1 MSIKTADLCDH
12 YPDQVTI
19 VDPSFRSFGQR
30 KSFSGPISTVKVK
43 DDNVLVRKALETI
56 PAGNVLVVD
65 GIASK
70 NCALLGGN
78 LAEIAA
84 ERGLGGIIING
95 YIRDFMEVC
104 ETDIGVMALGTIPLK
119 SQKEGKGQENIPLA
133 FGNALWNPGDYVYV
147 DEDGIILA
155 SEKLIIDS

>member
-1 MSIKTADLCDH
+1 MKIKTADLCDS
-12 YPDQVTI
+12 YPDKVSI
-19 VDPSFRSFGQR
+19 VDPSFSSFGKM
-30 KSFSGPISTVKVK
+30 KSFFGPISTVKVK

-65 GIASK
+65 GMASK

-84 ERGLGGIIING
+84 ERGLAGIIING

-104 ETDIGVMALGTIPLK
+104 ETDIGIIALGTIPLK
-119 SQKEGKGQENIPLA
+119 SRKEGKGQENVTLE
-133 FGNALWNPGDYVYV
+133 FGNAVWNPNDYVYV
-147 DEDGIILA
+147 DEDGVIVA
-155 SEKLIIDS
+155 SEKLNI